1 MSKTKK
7 KLMINII
14 TWWVILVFGTCVLS
28 YLTFVIGK
36 YAVTE
41 ASHPAEWVLITMTV
55 GLPLMGVYFLICI
68 ADEIKSDMVR
78 FRFMK

>member
-28 YLTFVIGK
+28 YLTYVVGK
-36 YAVTE
+36 YAMTE
-41 ASHPAEWVLITMTV
+41 ATHPAELMLIAVSV
-55 GLPLMGVYFLICI
+55 GLPIMGVYFLICI
-68 ADEIKSDMVR
+68 ADEIKSDMIR
-78 FRFMK
+78 FRWMK